1 MNWEEF
7 QTEKEFYRKAWEAL
21 KADYT
26 DDLRK
31 FLNKSYLVVS
41 CKWHFGIDT
50 DLITAGK
57 ECPQFFVHEGRT
69 VKFLDI
75 VHQIKA
81 LEDLKSDN
89 KVQLENFIND
99 ANGIDKRSIF
109 IVDDWRIGPVFPTVN
124 MEYIQTFKKSPYC
137 DQEKTIMRAY
147 SIAVVLKKVE
157 NL

>member
-7 QTEKEFYRKAWEAL
+7 QIEKEYYRKSWEAL
-21 KADYT
+21 KAEFT

-41 CKWHFGIDT
+41 CKWQFGIDN

-57 ECPQFFVHEGRT
+57 DCPQFFVHEGRT

-75 VHQIKA
+75 VKQIKS
-81 LEDLKSDN
+81 LEGLKTDN
-89 KVQLENFIND
+89 KVQLENFINE

-109 IVDDWRIGPVFPTVN
+109 IFNI
-124 MEYIQTFKKSPYC
+124 EQ
-137 DQEKTIMRAY
+137 
-147 SIAVVLKKVE
+147 
-157 NL
+157 